1 MGECKTAVMTA
12 VCYNILLEKRYVYMS
27 NFIFSI
33 NATIPI
39 FLLILLGWGLLKINL
54 ITKEFADVADK
65 YVFKVAL
72 PVMLFKDIATTSI
85 LKDINMGFVLF
96 CFFGTMIMFMGVWIF
111 ARLYCKDK
119 SMVGAFAQGA
129 ARSSAAILGVAFVEN
144 ICGSVGMAPIMI
156 VAAVPLFN
164 IFSVIMLTFG
174 GNDRTNGIAGIR
186 KAFVNILKNPIIIGI
201 LLGMLV
207 SALDVRIPAIPLK
220 TINYI
225 AQTATP
231 IALIAIGANFNTK
244 QALTRL
250 KPAVVA
256 SIIKLAILPAIF
268 VPVAVLFGFNADEIV
283 AILIMTGSPA
293 TVSGYI
299 MAKNMNNDAVLSS
312 NIILL
317 TTLLSSV
324 TLTAWVFVLKSLG
337 YV

>member
-1 MGECKTAVMTA
+1 
-12 VCYNILLEKRYVYMS
+12 MS

-39 FLLILLGWGLLKINL
+39 FLLILLGWVLLKMNL
-54 ITKEFADVADK
+54 ITKEFADVVDK

-85 LKDINMGFVLF
+85 LKDMNMRFVLF
-96 CFFGTMIMFMGVWIF
+96 CFFGTMIMFGGVWIF
-111 ARLYCKDK
+111 AGLYCKDK

-164 IFSVIMLTFG
+164 IFSVVMLTFG
-174 GNDRTNGIAGIR
+174 GSERTNGMAGIK
-186 KAFVNILKNPIIIGI
+186 KAFINILKNPIIIGI
-201 LLGMLV
+201 LLGMVV
-207 SALDVRIPAIPLK
+207 SALDVQIPGIPLK
-220 TINYI
+220 TITYI

-231 IALIAIGANFNTK
+231 MALIAVGANFNTK

-250 KPAVVA
+250 KPAVAA

-268 VPVAVLFGFNADEIV
+268 VPAAIWFGFNSNEIV

-293 TVSGYI
+293 TVSGYV
-299 MAKNMNNDAVLSS
+299 MAKNMNNDAVLAS

-317 TTLLSSV
+317 TTLASSV